1 VAAAVCGLALLI
13 AGFAG
18 TPRAWAASSGKP
30 CSSYPAPGQLAPAG
44 ASVPRVVSG
53 AYAIFRTHQ
62 IARDRLALTKLPTP
76 LQASGIV
83 ARGVRYLGR
92 GSSGVRFY
100 AVPARHYTPYEIAP
114 LRCFASDQRAV
125 ERKLRPSLRRD
136 YAHPAVCIV
145 EVGLSPVDGLPLENC
160 GPVKGIATAML
171 ATNGLSLLGI
181 APDSVSALQATYL
194 ADPARIIHV
203 RRNFYEIS
211 ARTRSVAPCGVT
223 WLEPSGEVAKTFE
236 GCDYETAELPEY
248 QQYQSF
254 VTTQL
259 GVVRSDVAALA
270 AAIDSGE
277 LASAESAWLTAH
289 LAWLLLG
296 QDDKQYGAFGD
307 LGNAIDGTSAG
318 LVAGEASPDLTGF
331 HKIELDLWSNDLV
344 AAATD
349 TEALEGLLQQLA
361 AVPLTSELPDTTQG
375 VANWLLRPHEILED
389 AERDTLTGDDDYGSG
404 TAAASLTADV
414 EAVRE
419 DLTLLAPTLSA
430 LAPKLL
436 PTVKRELSAIDA
448 AADATRVD
456 GGWVAITE
464 MSTEQRE
471 DLDATVGAAVETL
484 SRVPDLLTST
494 GPAAP
499 PT

>member
-1 VAAAVCGLALLI
+1 MAAAVCGLALLI

-331 HKIELDLWSNDLV
+331 HKIELDLWTRNDLPAAQTDAAELGALV
-344 AAATD
+344 ATLSRLQLPAALPATK
-349 TEALEGLLQQLA
+349 LGL
-361 AVPLTSELPDTTQG
+361 T
-375 VANWLLRPHEILED
+375 NWTLRPHEVLED
-389 AERDTLTGDDDYGSG
+389 ALRDSLTGDDDYGSH
-404 TAAASLTADV
+404 TDLDSIAADV
-414 EAVRE
+414 SVTRY
-419 DLTLLAPTLSA
+419 LLGLLAPL
-430 LAPKLL
+430 LQPRAPQLVG
-436 PTVKRELSAIDA
+436 TARRELTYLDQVITSPANDGIAIAALPRLERERVDA
-448 AADATRVD
+448 ATDA
-456 GGWVAITE
+456 A
-464 MSTEQRE
+464 
-471 DLDATVGAAVETL
+471 LETL
-484 SRVPDLLTST
+484 SRVPDLLRT
-494 GPAAP
+494 GN
-499 PT
+499 T